1 MLCHEFLICGKE
13 CCSFFGRILEI
24 SFLFADQMKFMLGLQ
39 LLQILGM
46 LSDSNLREE
55 DDTMG
60 G

>member
-1 MLCHEFLICGKE
+1 
-13 CCSFFGRILEI
+13 
-24 SFLFADQMKFMLGLQ
+24 MLGLQ

-60 G
+60 GWEWTWKEMSPF